1 MTPERPGSVMPKE
14 DSMFGKGNDATSGDR
29 HAHSILQDGMV
40 VQGALDAK
48 GDVRL
53 DGRLDGRLHVSERL
67 TVGASGVLHADVEAG
82 EVIIMGAVEGTIRA
96 HRRIELRKGARVVG
110 DIAAP
115 MLMIEEGV
123 HFHGNCNM
131 RPDDPQ
137 TEVSASERGL
147 LAGEEDATDKGRYEK
162 IYQ

>member
-1 MTPERPGSVMPKE
+1 
-14 DSMFGKGNDATSGDR
+14 MFGKGNDTASGDR

-40 VQGALDAK
+40 VQGTLDAK

-53 DGRLDGRLHVSERL
+53 DGRLEGTLHVSERL
-67 TVGASGVLHADVEAG
+67 TVGASGVLNADVEAG

-96 HRRIELRKGARVVG
+96 HRRLELRKGARVVG

-115 MLMIEEGV
+115 ILIIEEGV

-131 RPDDPQ
+131 RPSEAPSVEPDIDVRTLSVAEDP
-137 TEVSASERGL
+137 SE
-147 LAGEEDATDKGRYEK
+147 KSRYER

>member
-1 MTPERPGSVMPKE
+1 
-14 DSMFGKGNDATSGDR
+14 MFGRGNEAASGDR
-29 HAHSILQDGMV
+29 HAHSILQDGML
-40 VQGALDAK
+40 VQGTLDAK

-53 DGRLDGRLHVSERL
+53 DGRLEGKIHVSERL
-67 TVGASGVLHADVEAG
+67 TVGATGVLNADVEAG

-96 HRRIELRKGARVVG
+96 HRRLELRKGARVVG

-115 MLMIEEGV
+115 ILMIEEGV

-131 RPDDPQ
+131 QPDDVP
-137 TEVSASERGL
+137 
-147 LAGEEDATDKGRYEK
+147 LAQPGIEARALAVGEDSPENSRYEK

>member
-1 MTPERPGSVMPKE
+1 
-14 DSMFGKGNDATSGDR
+14 MFGRRNETASRDR

-40 VQGALDAK
+40 VQGTVDAK

-53 DGRLDGRLHVSERL
+53 DGRLEGKLHVSERV
-67 TVGASGVLHADVEAG
+67 TIGVSGVLNADVEAG
-82 EVIIMGAVEGTIRA
+82 EVIVMGAIEGTIRA

-115 MLMIEEGV
+115 ILVIEEGV

-131 RPDDPQ
+131 QSGEAPSVEPNFETRALDVGEDP
-137 TEVSASERGL
+137 SE
-147 LAGEEDATDKGRYEK
+147 KSRYEK

>member
-1 MTPERPGSVMPKE
+1 
-14 DSMFGKGNDATSGDR
+14 MFGKGSETASGDR

-40 VQGALDAK
+40 VQGTLDAK

-53 DGRLDGRLHVSERL
+53 DGRLEGKLHVSERL
-67 TVGASGVLHADVEAG
+67 TVGTSGVLNADVEAG

-96 HRRIELRKGARVVG
+96 HRRLELRKGARVVG

-115 MLMIEEGV
+115 ILIIEEGV

-131 RPDDPQ
+131 RPGEVPSAEPEIDVRALAVTEDP
-137 TEVSASERGL
+137 SE
-147 LAGEEDATDKGRYEK
+147 KSRYER

>member
-1 MTPERPGSVMPKE
+1 
-14 DSMFGKGNDATSGDR
+14 MFGKGSESASGDR
-29 HAHSILQDGMV
+29 HAHSILQDGMF
-40 VQGALDAK
+40 VQGTLDAK

-53 DGRLDGRLHVSERL
+53 DGRMEGKLHVSERL
-67 TVGASGVLHADVEAG
+67 TVGAAGVLNADVEAG

-96 HRRIELRKGARVVG
+96 HRRLELRKGARVVG

-115 MLMIEEGV
+115 ILMIEEGV

-131 RPDDPQ
+131 RPG
-137 TEVSASERGL
+137 EVPSAEPNFETQAL
-147 LAGEEDATDKGRYEK
+147 TAEEDSSEKNRYEK